1 MKKSRITINF
11 FIGLFVVSGFVL
23 LSVGLLWFGASKFF
37 EENIYYVTYFEGS
50 VEGIAKGTPVK
61 YLGVP
66 VGSVY
71 EIRVAPDGRTIEIVM
86 VIEKSITLSDS
97 LRVKIEFSGLTG
109 GRFLQLFYSDDPYV
123 LNWYPKIKFNPPF
136 QYIKS
141 APSGI
146 ETLEVAVREVV
157 SNLMEFKFK
166 EVSTNTIAFLKSAT
180 DFLKNEEIYAT
191 LSNLKET
198 TELLKS
204 MAGKLDTTRI
214 LYELE
219 EASENLT
226 RITNKLEEFA
236 DSLQKEIV
244 KAQISDRI
252 DKTFNRV
259 DSLVNFGNNVVFTFG
274 IKAELLSYSLGD
286 LISGLRKSNTLLQK
300 LIREYTLNPGQILLS
315 EPPPKEK

>member
-11 FIGLFVVSGFVL
+11 IIGLFVVTGFVL
-23 LSVGLLWFGASKFF
+23 LSLGLLWFGASKFF
-37 EENIYYVTYFEGS
+37 KENIYYVTYFEGS

-157 SNLMEFKFK
+157 SNLMEFKFR
-166 EVSTNTIAFLKSAT
+166 EVSSNTIAFLKSAT

-198 TELLKS
+198 TEHLKS
-204 MAGKLDTTRI
+204 MAGKLDTTKI

-219 EASENLT
+219 KASENLT

-252 DKTFNRV
+252 DKTFTRV

-274 IKAELLSYSLGD
+274 TKAELLSYSLND
-286 LISGLRKSNTLLQK
+286 LISGLRKSNALLQK
-300 LIREYTLNPGQILLS
+300 LIREYTLSPGQILLS
-315 EPPPKEK
+315 EPPPEEN